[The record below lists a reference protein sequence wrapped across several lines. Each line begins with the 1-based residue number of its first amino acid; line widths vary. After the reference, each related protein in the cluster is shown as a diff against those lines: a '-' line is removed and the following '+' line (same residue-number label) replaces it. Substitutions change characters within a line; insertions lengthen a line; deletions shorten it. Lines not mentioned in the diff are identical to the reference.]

1 MQLYLTAGYARAAA
15 GGTVQLDEHLAIGA
29 WKLRVRGAGER

>member
-1 MQLYLTAGYARAAA
+1 MQLYLTAGYERAAA

-29 WKLRVRGAGER
+29 WKLRLRGPGER